1 MATTKNRINAY
12 VDDVAFKAFEDW
24 CASNACSASKGVE
37 LLIKNCLISG
47 NVTSNVTDDVSY
59 VKQDDLRT
67 VRDEFEAAIAALRGE
82 INQVKELEPV
92 S

>member
-59 VKQDDLRT
+59 VKQD
-67 VRDEFEAAIAALRGE
+67 EFEAAIAALRGE
-82 INQVKELEPV
+82 LEAVK
-92 S
+92 